1 MKRLVGLILS
11 LGVAIST
18 AGCIAAIGN
27 RGELGCGGR
36 QAVVVDGEIL
46 IVDLEDGSA
55 RKAGTPA
62 VAHAD
67 IIVDVEISD
76 ED

>member
-1 MKRLVGLILS
+1 MKRFVGLILS
-11 LGVAIST
+11 LGVAVSSF
-18 AGCIAAIGN
+18 GCIAAIGN
-27 RGELGCGGR
+27 RGELGCGR
-36 QAVVVDGEIL
+36 QAVVLDGEIL

-55 RKAGTPA
+55 RAAGPDA

-67 IIVDVEISD
+67 IITEVEISV